1 MEVITITSALRSRA
15 STDLVCVVCQSHRQA
30 VFNLYV
36 HIDGVSVSKSTNSEF
51 YPILGRVT
59 FPVDGVTH
67 KSGVF
72 FIGLYFDEAGKPGA
86 AGAFLE
92 DFVKDCNDVQSSG
105 IEINDGPVFA
115 IKLRAVTCDAVARA
129 FVKCMKAHGGYYA
142 CDFCETRGEY
152 YRTHRVVYPERN
164 SPLRTDATFRDP
176 DPNAEAQREHI
187 NVGERSPLLGINGF
201 DIVLDVP
208 PEYMHTAAMGV
219 MKRSAQMWFSP
230 RSMYHLRGS
239 DIDKASARLVMCGQW
254 CPSEIGRRPRGLH
267 MRDKYKATEWRSMML
282 YTGFCILKG
291 LQNDKSYAHFLLFA
305 CAMKILLSEELCR
318 NYCDLANRMLRKY
331 VQQYCQIYG
340 RDGIVYNVHQLL
352 HFAQAAARHGSLEAI
367 SAFPFES
374 YMIQLQMMVR
384 KPGATLKQVVKRET
398 ERRRLRLPVERP
410 VECKYVKSRNC
421 GYVPTAVRG
430 DVSQFKAVRLRGVR
444 FSVSGG
450 DCHVLVKGE
459 GIARVVNL
467 LRRNDDG
474 KPLAVVR
481 FFRDMRDHFTYPI
494 ASSQLGIWRISRPCK
509 AVKTRALDVC
519 TKVWHMPFSSEYSLG
534 VELGHDLLL

>member
-1 MEVITITSALRSRA
+1 MRVRS
-15 STDLVCVVCQSHRQA
+15 VCVIITHMTDR
-30 VFNLYV
+30 
-36 HIDGVSVSKSTNSEF
+36 SVQVDEF
-51 YPILGRVT
+51 
-59 FPVDGVTH
+59 
-67 KSGVF
+67 
-72 FIGLYFDEAGKPGA
+72 
-86 AGAFLE
+86 
-92 DFVKDCNDVQSSG
+92 
-105 IEINDGPVFA
+105 
-115 IKLRAVTCDAVARA
+115 
-129 FVKCMKAHGGYYA
+129 
-142 CDFCETRGEY
+142 
-152 YRTHRVVYPERN
+152 
-164 SPLRTDATFRDP
+164 
-176 DPNAEAQREHI
+176 
-187 NVGERSPLLGINGF
+187 
-201 DIVLDVP
+201 
-208 PEYMHTAAMGV
+208 
-219 MKRSAQMWFSP
+219 
-230 RSMYHLRGS
+230 
-239 DIDKASARLVMCGQW
+239 
-254 CPSEIGRRPRGLH
+254 
-267 MRDKYKATEWRSMML
+267 
-282 YTGFCILKG
+282 
-291 LQNDKSYAHFLLFA
+291 
-305 CAMKILLSEELCR
+305 
-318 NYCDLANRMLRKY
+318 
-331 VQQYCQIYG
+331 
-340 RDGIVYNVHQLL
+340 